1 LRPRIDLFLVRDSL
15 RDYLE
20 TTYFSGK
27 LHTFTARL
35 IEAIEY
41 VLDNQSSLNPDVVKD
56 FSYHALMANRYLAG
70 STTKESPYE
79 LEYCLRAVIR
89 KWSKRDCLITTAL
102 TDGRDF
108 HFYPVDPWE
117 FVKTAL
123 PNFDTKGFDAPLVQL
138 GVPRI
143 YSHKPLFC
151 IPLYHEL
158 GHFVDISNSVVE
170 LSLLRQPATTP
181 YEHAHRREHFA
192 DLFAAAYVGESS
204 IRTLETIAPN
214 HPATASH
221 PATKDRVAM
230 ARDFLGGRLTPLI
243 ALFQGCLVQL
253 GLPALKIEYSSP
265 SIRDAFDDIRTFQI
279 SSEAELHGLFESAW
293 KYFEDAL
300 DKRAAPWASTGMTDA
315 EIERIVNDLTEKS
328 IRNASIRERWSSGA
342 AP

>member
-1 LRPRIDLFLVRDSL
+1 MRPRIDLFLVRDSL

-41 VLDNQSSLNPDVVKD
+41 VLDNQSSLNPDVVRD
-56 FSYHALMANRYLAG
+56 FSHHALTANRYLAG

-79 LEYCLRAVIR
+79 LEYCLRGVLR
-89 KWSKRDCLITTAL
+89 KWSKRECLITTAL

-108 HFYPVDPWE
+108 HFYPVDPWD

-123 PNFDTKGFDAPLVQL
+123 PSFDTKGFDAPLVQL

-151 IPLYHEL
+151 VPLYHEL
-158 GHFVDISNSVVE
+158 GHFVDISNGVVDLSVLVAPAVLPSS
-170 LSLLRQPATTP
+170 LS
-181 YEHAHRREHFA
+181 HRREHFA
-192 DLFAAAYVGESS
+192 DLFAAAYVGASNT
-204 IRTLETIAPN
+204 RALETIAPN
-214 HPATASH
+214 HPTTATH
-221 PATKDRVAM
+221 PATADRVAM
-230 ARDFLGGRLTPLI
+230 VREFLNGRSTPLI
-243 ALFQGCLVQL
+243 ALLQGCLAQL
-253 GLPALKIEYSSP
+253 GLPVLKIEYTTP
-265 SIRDAFDDIRTFQI
+265 TIGDAFDDIRTFRVR
-279 SSEAELHGLFESAW
+279 SEGELHGLFDSAW
-293 KYFEDAL
+293 RYFEDAL
-300 DKRAAPWASTGMTDA
+300 DKKAPPWSSGMTDA

-328 IRNASIRERWSSGA
+328 IRNTSIRERWSSGA

>member
-41 VLDNQSSLNPDVVKD
+41 VLDNQGSLNPDVVRD
-56 FSYHALMANRYLAG
+56 FSYHALTANRYLAG

-79 LEYCLRAVIR
+79 LEYCLRAVLR

-108 HFYPVDPWE
+108 HFYPVDPWD

-123 PNFDTKGFDAPLVQL
+123 PKFDTKGFDAPLVQL

-151 IPLYHEL
+151 VPLYHEL
-158 GHFVDISNSVVE
+158 GHFVDISNSVVDLSVLLEPTTTPRE
-170 LSLLRQPATTP
+170 LS
-181 YEHAHRREHFA
+181 HRREHFA
-192 DLFAAAYVGESS
+192 DVFAAAYVGESS
-204 IRTLETIAPN
+204 IRALETIAPN
-214 HPATASH
+214 HPTTYSH
-221 PATKDRVAM
+221 PATADRVAM
-230 ARDFLGGRLTPLI
+230 VREFLNGRSTPLI
-243 ALFQGCLVQL
+243 ALLQRCLAQL
-253 GLPALKIEYSSP
+253 GLPSLQIEYTSP
-265 SIRDAFDDIRTFQI
+265 AIRDAFDDIRTFRVGPE
-279 SSEAELHGLFESAW
+279 SELHGLFNSAW

-300 DKRAAPWASTGMTDA
+300 DNKTPSWASGMTDA
-315 EIERIVNDLTEKS
+315 EIERVVNDLTEKS